1 MAAVHVPRLLLS
13 RSGHS
18 PRPDL
23 LCRRSMQCRCV
34 HFIPLD
40 WEAALMNSRPSHHHE
55 DLRPTDHRE
64 SPVCD
69 SPIIGHRQL
78 TRIQKSGL
86 PRDPTTRAGIRGSVG
101 WGYRLEI
108 ERGYEYPGGLC
119 DEQSLGWATVRPS
132 YPAMKKLRKTKGVD
146 LGDRWR

>member
-1 MAAVHVPRLLLS
+1 MQLLVSSSVSMLVPLTIGKLIDFFSTNSVSLFLLVIVQADMAAVHVPRLLLS

-40 WEAALMNSRPSHHHE
+40 WEAALMRSRPSHHHE

-69 SPIIGHRQL
+69 S
-78 TRIQKSGL
+78 
-86 PRDPTTRAGIRGSVG
+86 
-101 WGYRLEI
+101 
-108 ERGYEYPGGLC
+108 
-119 DEQSLGWATVRPS
+119 QS
-132 YPAMKKLRKTKGVD
+132 
-146 LGDRWR
+146 